1 MSFIKI
7 DREIL
12 DSYCFANPNH
22 LKVWLWLL
30 IKANYKDAFVSLKM
44 GKGFTTVEIKRGQL
58 LFGRFKAEEELGLD
72 GSMIYRALKKFEDLD
87 QINIEAN
94 NLYSIITICKYDSYQ
109 GYDSDDEQPMS
120 SERTTNEQ
128 QVKSQRKA
136 NEQQVNTSKE
146 ELEEIRR
153 IKNNKEHIPNEVEFL
168 LYCKEVIENDLKAV
182 YEEYE
187 FSLKAK
193 YQTWVDAGWKDGYGK
208 PIKVW
213 KSKIK
218 NTFPHLK
225 KTYIK
230 SNPEISQTRSSLH
243 GNQDFINYS
252 KRMEELK
259 K

>member
-109 GYDSDDEQPMS
+109 GYDFDDEQPMS

-128 QVKSQRKA
+128 QLNSKRKA

-153 IKNNKEHIPNEVEFL
+153 IKNKEHIPNQEEFL
-168 LYCKEVIENDLKAV
+168 LYCKEIIENDLKSN

-230 SNPEISQTRSSLH
+230 SNPNTQTRSSLH
-243 GNQDFINYS
+243 MNQDFINYS
-252 KRMEELK
+252 KRVEELK